1 MENNV
6 TKLPRA
12 DSPRPVVA
20 LVAHDRRKD
29 EMVEWA
35 TYNRERLSKCTIFR
49 HPNDWADAAVGPGHA
64 IQLML
69 SGPMAADA
77 QLGTLIAEGRID
89 AVFFFWDPLT
99 PQPHD
104 VDVKAL
110 LRLAVLYDVSIACN
124 RSSADHIIQLAA
136 VTKPEKYR
144 QDRGPSF
151 VPGRSSRGQAG
162 QLARPGG
169 NEGTDFPPGWASG
182 SLSRSI
188 SSMQGSPR
196 LVATSAQNWRGESP
210 SARSESGAHWRP
222 ARWTGRAC
230 LQRASR
236 PPLRSHARR
245 GSESP

>member
-6 TKLPRA
+6 TKLPSA

-20 LVAHDRRKD
+20 LVAHDRRKE

-35 TYNRERLSKCTIFR
+35 TFNRGTLSRCTIFATR
-49 HPNDWADAAVGPGHA
+49 TTGLTLKSALDTP

-69 SGPMAADA
+69 SGPMGGDA

-110 LRLAVLYDVSIACN
+110 LRLAVLYDVAIACN
-124 RSSADHIIQLAA
+124 RSSADHIISSPLF
-136 VTKPEKYR
+136 TKPEKYR

-151 VPGRSSRGQAG
+151 VP
-162 QLARPGG
+162 LAK
-169 NEGTDFPPGWASG
+169 
-182 SLSRSI
+182 
-188 SSMQGSPR
+188 
-196 LVATSAQNWRGESP
+196 
-210 SARSESGAHWRP
+210 
-222 ARWTGRAC
+222 
-230 LQRASR
+230 
-236 PPLRSHARR
+236 
-245 GSESP
+245 